1 MGRNQSKHMKL
12 LFRNWFWSIALLA
25 IHSVALAQTTGKIT
39 GRVTD
44 ATTHEPLIGANV
56 VIGGTNQGS
65 ATDSYGSYYILNL
78 SPGVYKLQAFYVGYG
93 KMTIEDVR
101 VSVNRSTTVDIPMSS
116 TVLEG
121 QSVMVEVN
129 RISVKKDLTNSTKNI
144 SSDQMEV
151 MPVENVGSIVA
162 MQAGVVEGHFRG
174 GRSTE
179 VSYLIDGIQVD
190 ESFDANYAAVDL
202 EAEAIQDLEVI
213 TGTFNAEYG
222 RAMSGVVNA
231 VTKDGSESFHGS
243 FSVGTGNYD
252 TNHTNIFIGL
262 DNTEFNRNQDYKVQ
276 LSGPILGDRLTF
288 FTNFRWQDNKN
299 YLNGIRRFNVGDYS
313 DFSSTDSTQ
322 WLSIVTG
329 DNTYVP
335 MNGSKNLSGMGKI
348 TWKITDKFRI
358 SYLKTLNDDM
368 WRGYDHIFKYD
379 PDGKGASYRTS
390 RLDAIQINQ
399 MFSNSL
405 FYELKLNYLD
415 NYNGYY
421 VYKNPLD
428 TNYVSDIFLTS
439 NGPGFFTGGQ
449 EKTHSER
456 TNIDKGMNFDLTW
469 QANARH
475 GLKSGLQYT
484 LHNINN
490 DWRTILNQYRGTPQE
505 AFLYAPEVLGDST
518 LFADVYIVKPLEIS
532 AYIQDKMEFQEMV
545 INLGVRWDSFD
556 PATVYPSVP
565 RNPANQLDLPDSMT
579 SIYPKAPVLEQISP
593 RFGLAYQLGSAA
605 VLHFSY
611 GHFFQMPPFYALYQN
626 HSFLVPP
633 NDYGVTMGNALL
645 QPEKTVSYEIGLW
658 QELVEGL
665 GLEVSL
671 YYRDIYN
678 LLSTKII
685 STYNQIE
692 YGIYTNKDYGNAR
705 GLELKMDYNSDYF
718 SAYLNYTLQY
728 TRGNADTPSQTFD
741 RAGSSMDP
749 VNRFIPMSWDQR
761 HTLNVTASYH
771 KMNYGVTATGYYNSG
786 SPYTFSPQSE
796 SRLSR
801 INLYPNNDYRP
812 ARYTVDLNAYYK
824 LQIFRTNQ
832 LEFTLSVYNLLDR
845 LNEVWVNGTTGRAY
859 TGVIQPTDIAGHHS
873 NFNNFED
880 TIQNPSMYAAP
891 RMIKLGLG
899 LSF

>member
-1 MGRNQSKHMKL
+1 MNFKL
-12 LFRNWFWSIALLA
+12 RNWIWSVLFIVFLNSMA
-25 IHSVALAQTTGKIT
+25 VAQTTGKIT

-44 ATTHEPLIGANV
+44 AKTQEPLVGANIMV
-56 VIGGTNQGS
+56 QGSGKGS
-65 ATDSYGSYYILNL
+65 ATDDRGAYYILNL
-78 SPGVYKLQAFYVGYG
+78 PPGVYTLQAFYVGYE
-93 KMTIEDVR
+93 KMTLEDVR
-101 VSVNRSTTVDIPMSS
+101 VSVNRSTTVDIPMR
-116 TVLEG
+116 TTILEG
-121 QSVMVEVN
+121 QQVTIEVD

-144 SSDQMEV
+144 SSDQMAV
-151 MPVENVGSIVA
+151 MPVENVGGVVA

-190 ESFDANYAAVDL
+190 ETFDANYAAVDL

-231 VTKDGSESFHGS
+231 VTKDGSKDFQGA
-243 FSVGTGNYD
+243 FSIGMGNYY
-252 TNHTNIFIGL
+252 TRHTDIFVGL
-262 DNTEFNRNQDYKVQ
+262 KNDEFDRNQDYKVQ
-276 LSGPILGDRLTF
+276 LSGPVWGDRLTF
-288 FTNFRWQDNKN
+288 FTNFRWQDNLN
-299 YLNGIRRFNVGDYS
+299 YLNGIRRFNVDDFS

-322 WLSIVTG
+322 WFSRATG
-329 DNTYVP
+329 DQSYVP
-335 MNGSKNLSGMGKI
+335 MNSSKNASGMGKI
-348 TWKITDKFRI
+348 TWKVTDQFRL
-358 SYLKTLNDDM
+358 SYLTTLNNDK
-368 WRGYDHIFKYD
+368 WRGYDHVFKYN

-390 RLDAIQINQ
+390 KLQAVQINQ
-399 MFSNSL
+399 MFSNAL
-405 FYELKLNYLD
+405 FYELKLNNLE
-415 NYNGYY
+415 NINGYY
-421 VYKNPLD
+421 VFRNPLD
-428 TNYVSDIFLTS
+428 TNYVNDIFLTS

-456 TNIDKGMNFDLTW
+456 TTIDRGAKLDITW

-475 GLKSGLQYT
+475 ELKSGFQYT
-484 LHNINN
+484 AHTINN
-490 DWRTILNQYRGTPQE
+490 DWHTILNHYRGTSQE
-505 AFLYAPEVLGDST
+505 AFLYAPEILPDST
-518 LFADVYIVKPLEIS
+518 LYADVYTVRPVELS

-545 INLGVRWDSFD
+545 INLGIRWDSFD
-556 PATVYPSVP
+556 PATVHPSVP
-565 RNPANQLDLPDSMT
+565 RNPANQLDLPDSMM
-579 SIYPKAPVLEQISP
+579 SGYPKAPTLEQISP
-593 RFGLAYQLGSAA
+593 RLGLAYQLGSAA

-633 NDYGVTMGNALL
+633 NDYGVTMGNARLK
-645 QPEKTVSYEIGLW
+645 PEKTVSYEIGLW
-658 QELVEGL
+658 QELAAGL
-665 GLEVSL
+665 GLEVSV

-685 STYNQIE
+685 STFNQIE
-692 YGIYTNKDYGNAR
+692 YGLYTNKDYGNAR
-705 GLELKMDYNSDYF
+705 GLEVKMDYTHDAF

-761 HTLNVTASYH
+761 HTLNLTAGYR
-771 KMNYGVTATGYYNSG
+771 KPNYGITATGYYNSG

-796 SRLSR
+796 SHLSR

-812 ARYTVDLNAYYK
+812 TRYSVDLNAYYN
-824 LQIFRTNQ
+824 LQVTSVGR

-845 LNEVWVNGTTGRAY
+845 LNEVWVNSATGRAY
-859 TGVIQPTDIAGHHS
+859 TGVILDTDIAGHHS
-873 NFNNFED
+873 NFNTYED
-880 TIQNPSMYAAP
+880 VIQNPSMYAAP
-891 RMIKLGLG
+891 RLVKLGVG